1 MTPTVIEA
9 AGLND
14 RNLIEAI
21 VGNFFIIDYGFI
33 TKVNPDKTVNVTHAK
48 RPKSV
53 TGEDLREITTTNLEV
68 LTIAGKGFS
77 LNFDFQKGD
86 KVLLLGL
93 KNYIKKTGDVNNAT
107 NTDTYLHY
115 SRETM
120 KVLPLCVFNDDAKV
134 KVEIA
139 EGTMTVTTAE
149 KIELNGNQIE
159 LNGNDKQFVTWAE
172 LNQALMTFTQSLTT
186 AMTTTPIAGNGAP
199 QPTWSGMDPTGWSI
213 NIDQAKTT
221 TVVTG
226 G

>member
-93 KNYIKKTGDVNNAT
+93 KNYIKKTGDINNAT

-120 KVLPLCVFNDDAKV
+120 KVLPLCVFNNDAKV

-139 EGTMTVTTAE
+139 EGTMKVTTAE
-149 KIELNGNQIE
+149 KIELNGN
-159 LNGNDKQFVTWAE
+159 NKQFVTWAE
-172 LNQALMTFTQSLTT
+172 LNQALTTYVTSLNT
-186 AMTTTPIAGNGAP
+186 ALQAATYVNTAGTPTPLAWTGGALP
-199 QPTWSGMDPTGWSI
+199 SSI